1 MDYGKILSRAWE
13 IIWKHKILWLFGF
26 LASCGNGA
34 SSSSSNLDFPSTE
47 YRMDTSEFSELPLQV
62 QHFFLRLIHF
72 FEVNTDR
79 LWVFGATLV
88 GVVLLLV
95 LLSFFLRVLGQVGLV
110 RGVMIAESDSI
121 EADEK
126 LSFKQTLDAGLPFF
140 WRLAALRLLIFLAVL
155 LIFGLTFGGVIL
167 LTAATFGILFLC
179 LLPLICL
186 FVPFAWAVSV
196 IIKQAEL
203 AMIAEDLSI
212 PDALRRGYEVVR
224 KNLGDYVIMA
234 LILLIGG
241 GIAGFVL
248 ALPQFLAMAPIF
260 AAVLGSSATRDWS
273 NFFAGLWIAVA
284 CLVAYWPVLLIL
296 RSILTSFIETSWLLT
311 YLKAS
316 RPDTDPEEIETI
328 EPELEP
334 A

>member
-1 MDYGKILSRAWE
+1 MDYGKILTRAWE

-34 SSSSSNLDFPSTE
+34 SSGTSNLDFPSTE
-47 YRMDTSEFSELPLQV
+47 YRMDSTEFGDLPIQV
-62 QHFFLRLIHF
+62 QQFFMRLVHF
-72 FEVNTDR
+72 FEVNVDR
-79 LWVFGATLV
+79 LWVFGFTLF
-88 GVVLLLV
+88 GIVLLIV

-110 RGVMIAESDSI
+110 RGVLKAEGDQLG
-121 EADEK
+121 ENEK
-126 LSFKQTLDAGLPFF
+126 LTFKQSLDEGLPFF
-140 WRLAALRLLIFLAVL
+140 WRLAAFRLLVFLTVL
-155 LIFGLTFGGVIL
+155 IVFGILFGGGIL

-186 FVPFAWAVSV
+186 FIPFVWAVSV
-196 IIKQAEL
+196 IMKQAEL

-212 PDALRRGYEVVR
+212 PDALRRGYQVVR

-260 AAVLGSSATRDWS
+260 AAALGSSATRDWN
-273 NFFAGLWIAVA
+273 NFFAGLWVAVA
-284 CLVAYWPVLLIL
+284 CLIAYWPVLLVL

-316 RPDTDPEEIETI
+316 RKDPGQEELETI